1 MNVFKVLYEGEAFK
15 IIDVDGE
22 TVFKLDSEASEITYS
37 FLKDAIDE
45 YERYK
50 SKSS

>member
-1 MNVFKVLYEGEAFK
+1 MFKVLYKGDGFK

-22 TVFKLDSEASEITYS
+22 TVFKIASEASEITYS